1 MAVSPSWLDDP
12 ASVLVTGRLRR
23 LQLIYTPAEGTSPGM
38 RLVTMIALGF
48 PESKANPK
56 KPLDLEPYVKYI
68 S

>member
-1 MAVSPSWLDDP
+1 
-12 ASVLVTGRLRR
+12 
-23 LQLIYTPAEGTSPGM
+23 M